1 MSGDVIGLL
10 AETAFDF
17 GTLTVSS
24 ESVIEI
30 ERAFDVS
37 SWGDVVAQVRCH
49 AFSAGSPSNS
59 IRVEFHASAPT
70 EEDPSTE
77 FIGPSLGVAEFVGGS
92 TTAPALAIVPLDPTG
107 ACIRVR
113 VIGVRGAAAALA
125 GTLSIDF
132 VARDGI
138 SRRHD
143 LAETLRMGNVT
154 GGEDIVLTTPSAIRG
169 ADGGAPEALLLRGGN
184 ALVTNVDGAAVTIVG
199 GGGAGNGTGGD
210 VFFDGG
216 AGGTTGKGGAVFVTA
231 GAGGTTAGGG
241 GTVELRG
248 GAGQVSGAAGGA
260 VLLEGGASGAT
271 AVGGAVEI
279 RGGSG
284 GTSSGNG
291 GIASLLG
298 GDGTASAAVGGIAEV
313 VGGTG
318 GSSAAGGQAT
328 ITGGTG
334 GTTSGAGGAVL
345 LTGGLGR
352 GSTAKGGAVELV
364 GGDGG
369 TSAAGSDV
377 TLRAGRGGTSA
388 GAGGVLTLEA
398 GAARATGAAGGEAK
412 LTGGA
417 GVGSAGNGGNVIITA
432 GSPGNGNVTQ
442 GSSVVIRAHET
453 DYTESSNSYGGG
465 VPGVLEVN
473 THGSFENASR
483 MMRTFSF
490 TSSNTT
496 ARNLRLTAI
505 GTGQVLIVKAHLSCS
520 YTATDG
526 ASAWTFDGIV
536 YENFSGTVSIASNV
550 VKTDASTA
558 AAGTIALWESSGIVH
573 LRVTPASSTAA
584 RFVGWIEWQISPPFP
599 E

>member
-1 MSGDVIGLL
+1 
-10 AETAFDF
+10 
-17 GTLTVSS
+17 
-24 ESVIEI
+24 
-30 ERAFDVS
+30 
-37 SWGDVVAQVRCH
+37 
-49 AFSAGSPSNS
+49 
-59 IRVEFHASAPT
+59 
-70 EEDPSTE
+70 
-77 FIGPSLGVAEFVGGS
+77 
-92 TTAPALAIVPLDPTG
+92 
-107 ACIRVR
+107 
-113 VIGVRGAAAALA
+113 
-125 GTLSIDF
+125 
-132 VARDGI
+132 
-138 SRRHD
+138 
-143 LAETLRMGNVT
+143 
-154 GGEDIVLTTPSAIRG
+154 
-169 ADGGAPEALLLRGGN
+169 
-184 ALVTNVDGAAVTIVG
+184 
-199 GGGAGNGTGGD
+199 
-210 VFFDGG
+210 
-216 AGGTTGKGGAVFVTA
+216 
-231 GAGGTTAGGG
+231 
-241 GTVELRG
+241 
-248 GAGQVSGAAGGA
+248 
-260 VLLEGGASGAT
+260 
-271 AVGGAVEI
+271 
-279 RGGSG
+279 
-284 GTSSGNG
+284 
-291 GIASLLG
+291 
-298 GDGTASAAVGGIAEV
+298 
-313 VGGTG
+313 
-318 GSSAAGGQAT
+318 
-328 ITGGTG
+328 
-334 GTTSGAGGAVL
+334 
-345 LTGGLGR
+345 
-352 GSTAKGGAVELV
+352 
-364 GGDGG
+364 
-369 TSAAGSDV
+369 
-377 TLRAGRGGTSA
+377 
-388 GAGGVLTLEA
+388 LTLEA

-453 DYTESSNSYGGG
+453 DYAESSNSYGGG